1 MAGAASEYGGQREE
15 TMRIAVTGATGYIGG
30 RLVPRLIAEGHEV
43 ICLARNPGKLNGRSW
58 SGDVEAVRADVFE
71 PDTLAP
77 ALRSCDAA
85 YYLIHSMGGADSF
98 RDADRIAAHNFAAAA
113 DAAGVGRIIYLGGLG
128 DEDDQLSAHLGSR
141 HEVGRTLAS
150 GPVPVTELR
159 AAVIIGSGSVSFEML
174 RYLTEVL
181 PAMVTPSWVQTQCQ
195 PIAIRDVL
203 MYLIAV
209 LGEDAPGHTI
219 YEIGGSEILSYVEM
233 MQAYARVAGL
243 PRRVVVPVPVLS
255 PRLSSLWIGLVTPL
269 PVGVAR
275 PLVDSLKN
283 EVIVHN
289 RSAEE
294 QFAVEPMPLD
304 RAIERA
310 LENSED
316 FSVDTRW
323 SDATTGPAQ
332 PFEGDPSWSGG
343 TLFLNRMRVDTTAE
357 ANSVFASFSRIGG
370 DVGYHGFDW
379 VWRLRG
385 IIDIVVGGVG
395 LRRGRR
401 HPQDVRLEDPI
412 DFWRVTAIEPGH
424 RLQLSAEMR
433 LPGDAWLEWIVD
445 RERDHNVLQQTAYF
459 RPRGLSG
466 RLYWYALLPV
476 HLFILG
482 NMARRIVTAAEED
495 ERAAPNT
502 TNSDIPDA

>member
-1 MAGAASEYGGQREE
+1 
-15 TMRIAVTGATGYIGG
+15 MRIAVTGATGYIGG

-43 ICLARNPGKLNGRSW
+43 VCLARNPGKLDGRSW
-58 SGDVEAVRADVFE
+58 SEAVEAVHADVFE

-77 ALRSCDAA
+77 ALQGCDIA

-98 RDADRIAAHNFAAAA
+98 RDADRIAAHNFAEAAT
-113 DAAGVGRIIYLGGLG
+113 AAGVGRIVYLGGLG
-128 DEDDQLSAHLGSR
+128 DEDDRLSAHLGSR
-141 HEVGRTLAS
+141 HEVGRALAS

-181 PAMVTPSWVQTQCQ
+181 PAMVTPSWVQTRCQ

-203 MYLIAV
+203 MYLVAV
-209 LGEDAPGHTI
+209 LREDAPGHTV
-219 YEIGGSEILSYVEM
+219 YEIGGSETLSYLEM

-243 PRRVVVPVPVLS
+243 PRRIVVPVPVLS

-283 EVIVHN
+283 EVIVHD
-289 RSAEE
+289 SAAE
-294 QFAVEPMPLD
+294 QRFGIEPTPLD
-304 RAIERA
+304 LAIERA
-310 LENSED
+310 LESSED

-343 TLFLNRMRVDTTAE
+343 TLFLDHKEVETTAKP
-357 ANSVFASFSRIGG
+357 SDVFRSFGRIGG
-370 DVGYHGFDW
+370 DAGYHGFDW
-379 VWRLRG
+379 AWRLRG
-385 IIDIVVGGVG
+385 LIDVIVGGVG

-401 HPQDVRLEDPI
+401 HPQDVRLEDTI
-412 DFWRVTAIEPGH
+412 DFWRVTAVEPGR

-433 LPGDAWLEWIVD
+433 LPGDAWLEWSV
-445 RERDHNVLQQTAYF
+445 EPAGDHRVLQQTAYF
-459 RPRGLSG
+459 RPRGLTG
-466 RLYWYALLPV
+466 RLYWYALLPF
-476 HLFILG
+476 HHFIFG
-482 NMARRIVTAAEED
+482 NMARRIAAEAED
-495 ERAAPNT
+495 TSIEAPGGRPP
-502 TNSDIPDA
+502 TNPGA

>member
-1 MAGAASEYGGQREE
+1 V
-15 TMRIAVTGATGYIGG
+15 RIAVTGATGYIGG

-43 ICLARNPGKLNGRSW
+43 VCIARNPGKLDGRSW
-58 SGDVEAVRADVFE
+58 SEDVEAVHADVLE

-77 ALRSCDAA
+77 ALQGCDIA

-98 RDADRIAAHNFAAAA
+98 QDADRIAAHNFAAAA
-113 DAAGVGRIIYLGGLG
+113 AAAGVGRIVYLGGLG
-128 DEDDQLSAHLGSR
+128 DEDDRLSAHLGSR
-141 HEVGRTLAS
+141 HEVGRALAS

-181 PAMVTPSWVQTQCQ
+181 PAMVTPSWVQTRCQ

-203 MYLIAV
+203 LYLVAV
-209 LGEDAPGHTI
+209 LREDAPGHTV
-219 YEIGGSEILSYVEM
+219 YEIGGSETLSYLEM

-243 PRRVVVPVPVLS
+243 PRRIVVPVPVLS

-283 EVIVHN
+283 EVIVHD
-289 RSAEE
+289 RTAEE
-294 QFAVEPMPLD
+294 RFGIEPTPLD
-304 RAIERA
+304 LAIERA
-310 LENSED
+310 LESSED

-343 TLFLNRMRVDTTAE
+343 TLFLDHKEVETTAK
-357 ANSVFASFSRIGG
+357 SSDVFRSFSRIGG
-370 DVGYHGFDW
+370 DAGYHGFDW
-379 VWRLRG
+379 AWRLRG
-385 IIDIVVGGVG
+385 LIDVIVGGVG

-401 HPQDVRLEDPI
+401 HPQDVRLEDTI
-412 DFWRVTAIEPGH
+412 DFWRVTAVEPGH

-433 LPGDAWLEWIVD
+433 LPGEAWLEWTV
-445 RERDHNVLQQTAYF
+445 EPAGDHSVLQQTAYF
-459 RPRGLSG
+459 RPRGLTG
-466 RLYWYALLPV
+466 RLYWYALLPF
-476 HLFILG
+476 HHFIFG
-482 NMARRIVTAAEED
+482 NMARRIAAEAED
-495 ERAAPNT
+495 TSNEAPSGRT
-502 TNSDIPDA
+502 PTNPGA

>member
-1 MAGAASEYGGQREE
+1 
-15 TMRIAVTGATGYIGG
+15 MRIAVTGATGYIGG

-43 ICLARNPGKLNGRSW
+43 VCLARNPGKLDGRSW
-58 SGDVEAVRADVFE
+58 SEDVEAVHADVLE

-77 ALRSCDAA
+77 ALQGCDIA

-98 RDADRIAAHNFAAAA
+98 RDADRIAAHNFAEAAT
-113 DAAGVGRIIYLGGLG
+113 AAGVGRIVYLGGLG
-128 DEDDQLSAHLGSR
+128 DEDDRLSAHLGSR
-141 HEVGRTLAS
+141 HEVGRALAS

-181 PAMVTPSWVQTQCQ
+181 PAMVTPSWVQTRCQ

-203 MYLIAV
+203 MYLVAV
-209 LGEDAPGHTI
+209 LREDAPGHTV
-219 YEIGGSEILSYVEM
+219 YEIGGSETLSYLEM

-243 PRRVVVPVPVLS
+243 PRRIVVPVPVLS

-283 EVIVHN
+283 EVIVHD
-289 RSAEE
+289 RAAE
-294 QFAVEPMPLD
+294 QRFGIEPTPLD
-304 RAIERA
+304 LAIGRA
-310 LENSED
+310 LERSAD

-343 TLFLNRMRVDTTAE
+343 TLFLDHKEVETTA
-357 ANSVFASFSRIGG
+357 NPSDVFRSFSRIGG
-370 DVGYHGFDW
+370 DAGYHGFDW
-379 VWRLRG
+379 AWRLRG
-385 IIDIVVGGVG
+385 LIDVIVGGVG

-401 HPQDVRLEDPI
+401 HPQDVRLEDTI
-412 DFWRVTAIEPGH
+412 DFWRVTAVEPDH

-433 LPGDAWLEWIVD
+433 LPGDAWLEWSVEQD
-445 RERDHNVLQQTAYF
+445 GDHSVLQQTAYF
-459 RPRGLSG
+459 RPRGLTG
-466 RLYWYALLPV
+466 RLYWCALLPF
-476 HLFILG
+476 HHFIFG
-482 NMARRIVTAAEED
+482 NMARRIAAEAED
-495 ERAAPNT
+495 TSIEAPGGRTPT
-502 TNSDIPDA
+502 TPGA